1 MKKIII
7 LLAAIAMTTLTA
19 QANETMD
26 TVSSA
31 VEKAVDALSPVDT
44 TDAQKAVE
52 ASNEEKAAALKE
64 KAEKASENK

>member
-1 MKKIII
+1 MI

-26 TVSSA
+26 TVSNA
-31 VEKAVDALSPVDT
+31 VGKAVDALSPAET

-52 ASNEEKAAALKE
+52 ASDEEKAAALKE
-64 KAEKASENK
+64 EAEKEKKESENK

>member
-1 MKKIII
+1 MI

-26 TVSSA
+26 TVSNA
-31 VEKAVDALSPVDT
+31 VEKAVDALSPAET

-52 ASNEEKAAALKE
+52 ASDEEKAAARKEQTEKE
-64 KAEKASENK
+64 KKESENK

>member
-1 MKKIII
+1 MI

-26 TVSSA
+26 TVGNA
-31 VEKAVDALSPVDT
+31 VEKAVDSLSPADT

-52 ASNEEKAAALKE
+52 ASDEEKAAALKE
-64 KAEKASENK
+64 KAEKEKKESENK

>member
-1 MKKIII
+1 MI

-31 VEKAVDALSPVDT
+31 VEKAVDALSPADT

-52 ASNEEKAAALKE
+52 ASDEEKAAALKE
-64 KAEKASENK
+64 KAEKEKKESENK